1 MSHETR
7 AAARQPGAEMNEMY
21 GMSTSAGI
29 SQDSDNSVLNYYP
42 DLSRLSLVIQV
53 RLSYPNL
60 SLDMQVQKS
69 YPDNRFVKVIRPD
82 NPVYRVILTVL
93 LFQMFCA
100 LCVD

>member
-69 YPDNRFVKVIRPD
+69 SPDNRFVKVIRQD